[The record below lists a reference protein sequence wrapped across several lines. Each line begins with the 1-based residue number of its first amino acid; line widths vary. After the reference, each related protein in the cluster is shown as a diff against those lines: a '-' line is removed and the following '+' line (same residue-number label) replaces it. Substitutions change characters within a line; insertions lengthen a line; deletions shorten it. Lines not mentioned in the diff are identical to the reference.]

1 MPIRTRLTFMY
12 TALLAFA
19 MLVFSLATL
28 SVLKWTLRH
37 QVDDTLIKSAEDIRL
52 AAVLGAAPSMSG
64 DPLISEIL
72 MAQINSLSAPGLFAQ
87 IWLHDSKT
95 LQPYPYETS
104 WSMLGMGGYTGPLDA
119 EGLNGESET
128 RRDVV
133 INGYH
138 LRVITEPLEIN
149 GQVVGHIQVASSLR
163 TVDAAMDRLLKIM
176 LIFGAATMLA
186 ALFLGDNLTIR
197 ALRPIDTIAQTARQI
212 TAADDLSRRI
222 PYESQ
227 DELGQLTKTFNQ
239 TLERLERLFNAQRRF
254 VADVS
259 HEMRTP
265 LTTIRGNLSLM
276 RRIGY
281 DEEAVGAIDGEAQRM
296 TRLVED
302 LLLLVKADAG
312 RLSLEKEVV
321 ELDTL
326 VLEVYNQ
333 AHILSE
339 DKVAVHLGQLEQAR
353 VMGDS
358 DRLKQLL
365 LNLVS
370 NALKYTPEGG
380 SVTMSLTLDDAWV
393 RVDVADTGI
402 GIPPE
407 DLPHI
412 FDRFYRV
419 DKARSRAMGGTGL
432 GLSIAHWIAEAHG
445 GQLSVVSEVGKGSTF
460 TVTLPLV
467 PETVAPAS
475 KRDTL
480 PNLRAIRLTR
490 QT

>member
-1 MPIRTRLTFMY
+1 
-12 TALLAFA
+12 
-19 MLVFSLATL
+19 
-28 SVLKWTLRH
+28 
-37 QVDDTLIKSAEDIRL
+37 
-52 AAVLGAAPSMSG
+52 
-64 DPLISEIL
+64 
-72 MAQINSLSAPGLFAQ
+72 
-87 IWLHDSKT
+87 
-95 LQPYPYETS
+95 
-104 WSMLGMGGYTGPLDA
+104 
-119 EGLNGESET
+119 
-128 RRDVV
+128 
-133 INGYH
+133 
-138 LRVITEPLEIN
+138 
-149 GQVVGHIQVASSLR
+149 
-163 TVDAAMDRLLKIM
+163 
-176 LIFGAATMLA
+176 
-186 ALFLGDNLTIR
+186 LFLGDNLTIR
-197 ALRPIDTIAQTARQI
+197 ALRPVDTIAQTARQI
-212 TAADDLSRRI
+212 TAADDLGRRI

-265 LTTIRGNLSLM
+265 LTTIRGNISLM

-281 DEEAVGAIDGEAQRM
+281 DEESVAAIDGETQRM

-302 LLLLVKADAG
+302 LLLLAKADAG
-312 RLSLEKEVV
+312 RLSLEKQLV

-339 DKVAVHLGQLEQAR
+339 DKVSVHLGQLDQAR

-370 NALKYTPEGG
+370 NGLKYTPEGG
-380 SVTMSLTLDDAWV
+380 DVTLSLNRDDEWV
-393 RVDVADTGI
+393 RVDVTDTGV
-402 GIPPE
+402 GIPAE

-419 DKARSRAMGGTGL
+419 DKARSRVMGGTGL

-460 TVTLPLV
+460 TVKLPLA
-467 PETVAPAS
+467 PETVTKPS
-475 KRDTL
+475 RRDTV
-480 PNLRAIRLTR
+480 PNLRAIRMTR